1 MKTTIG
7 WAAVGAD
14 GGLVRDSYYCN
25 GERNCL
31 FRISDKRFPG
41 SVRVEI
47 REAKEKKRKAGR
59 KGEK

>member
-7 WAAVGAD
+7 WAAVGSEGITTSIYSECHPYDVRLNIYREPAP
-14 GGLVRDSYYCN
+14 GL
-25 GERNCL
+25 
-31 FRISDKRFPG
+31 
-41 SVRVEI
+41 VRVEI